1 MHINTGCPTKHDESR
16 LWFLNFFGQPSF
28 TCMTTLTT
36 KLSQFK
42 IVEIWTK
49 LILSVFYIDREHKKA
64 DQILKCLDQ
73 GYFLS
78 INYTE
83 FYLKFATVMY
93 RGTTF
98 TRELRKVSNLQNS
111 FKGTVFN
118 FGFHNIS
125 LTMGL
130 INWMII

>member
-16 LWFLNFFGQPSF
+16 LWFLNLFWSTVFHMYDNINHKIIPVQNCRNLNKINLVCVLYWSRAQKGRPNFGN
-28 TCMTTLTT
+28 
-36 KLSQFK
+36 
-42 IVEIWTK
+42 
-49 LILSVFYIDREHKKA
+49 A
-64 DQILKCLDQ
+64 
-73 GYFLS
+73 YFLS